1 MMQQPGIVAPGMQ
14 PAFGASGRDKATAPA
29 PDPIG
34 FSPVRCRG
42 VRPSLPVPCYAK
54 GGDGGSTST
63 APTERDDDEDSDD
76 LDDGKSTATK
86 PVMKVGNCHV
96 TCLTPPELVS
106 ATTADSFDFSVV
118 GWGGASNG
126 VGQSSA
132 HHGIGGQRVSGPWS
146 PPPRHGP
153 GKSHALVSELAFTWI
168 TPTQRAAS
176 AARQQQNQK
185 QHQPRPKRQGPKP
198 RSDPHFLRKTIDEA
212 LNSPTPMRGRSAEVT
227 VSSLKMASPVKSL
240 GDAPWKHATFSEAPA
255 DLRSLPIDAP
265 LPIPFS
271 ARQGRLRSR
280 TTSPPPAS
288 PAPTSSLLK
297 SANRGLSRSASNLIM
312 DGSTSSLKHIRVT
325 TSAKGPS
332 SVGAKAKDAR
342 PHKSATSVR
351 GRERPLAEKPKV
363 DAACHHHH
371 HHGRSRS
378 LGRFQ
383 ATRRQEP
390 EGFAAR
396 DAEAYP
402 STPTPQPGQQRS
414 LSFTLAGSSPDLG
427 STFFPCEHHAWSVG
441 TSPFSPSFDG
451 ADQEHPLD
459 VVALPPPPPSLRR
472 TGSEA
477 AREVGLT
484 DEQLQRLREAG
495 FRITPRDSS

>member
-1 MMQQPGIVAPGMQ
+1 MQQPGIVAPGLQ
-14 PAFGASGRDKATAPA
+14 PAFGASGRVKATAPA

-34 FSPVRCRG
+34 FSPVRCPG
-42 VRPSLPVPCYAK
+42 VRPALPVPCYTK

-63 APTERDDDEDSDD
+63 APTDCDDEDEDSDSVV
-76 LDDGKSTATK
+76 GARSTATR

-168 TPTQRAAS
+168 PPKQRAAS
-176 AARQQQNQK
+176 AARSQQQNQK
-185 QHQPRPKRQGPKP
+185 QHLPRPKRQGPKP

-240 GDAPWKHATFSEAPA
+240 GDAPWKHATYSEAPS
-255 DLRSLPIDAP
+255 DLWSLPNETP
-265 LPIPFS
+265 LDPIPSS

-280 TTSPPPAS
+280 TTSPPPS

-297 SANRGLSRSASNLIM
+297 SGSRRLSRSASNLVM
-312 DGSTSSLKHIRVT
+312 DGSTSSLKHSRAT
-325 TSAKGPS
+325 TSSKRSGPS
-332 SVGAKAKDAR
+332 SVGGAGAKDAR
-342 PHKSATSVR
+342 MRMGSSSGR
-351 GRERPLAEKPKV
+351 GRDRSVAGEPKG
-363 DAACHHHH
+363 DAACHHH
-371 HHGRSRS
+371 GRSHS
-378 LGRFQ
+378 VGRFQ

-414 LSFTLAGSSPDLG
+414 LSFGLAGSSPNLG
-427 STFFPCEHHAWSVG
+427 STFSSCETPAWIGG
-441 TSPFSPSFDG
+441 TSSFSPSFDG
-451 ADQEHPLD
+451 ADDLLV
-459 VVALPPPPPSLRR
+459 VVAPPPPPSLRR

-495 FRITPRDSS
+495 FRITPRESGS